1 MDRAGAVVSLVAV
14 ELDEETCALVTE
26 AHALASSDDP
36 SDRAES
42 VRLAVRI
49 AELLATALELRHR
62 SERRM
67 LAAGRMTRQSV
78 TLRAAGVSVTGPSF
92 DRALT
97 ALGE

>member
-1 MDRAGAVVSLVAV
+1 MDRSGAVVSLVAV
-14 ELDEETCALVTE
+14 NLDKETCVLATE
-26 AHALASSDDP
+26 AHALAASEDP
-36 SDRAES
+36 EDRARS

-78 TLRAAGVSVTGPSF
+78 TLRAAGGTVTEPKF
-92 DRALT
+92 ERALT